1 MFETPSARAALAAAA
16 VATFLAAGAS
26 AGVSAQQAAAL
37 GSTLTPVGAEMAG
50 NASGTI
56 PAWTGGLRAAPAG
69 YKGDGHRIDP
79 FAEEKPLRTISAA
92 DIAREQSLLTAGTQE
107 LLRRHPEFRVD
118 VYPTHRTV
126 TFPEQVL
133 ANTRRNATDASAS
146 HNGLHIENVMAG
158 VPFPIP
164 KDAREVMWNQRVHC
178 FGRAVTFKYDGWLMD
193 GAGQLIHTS
202 SAQSRWEQPIYDP
215 KRKHPIHEDDDLFL
229 WKVEYTGPQRRAG
242 EGLMMFD
249 AVNPL
254 VQGRRAWLYVPGQRR
269 VKSIEMPDDALHAGS
284 SGAYANDDA
293 FVYNGALE
301 RFDLKLLG
309 KREMLVPYNTYRL
322 TYGDHRED
330 ILRPGFLNP
339 ALVRWELHR
348 VWVVEA
354 TLKPGEHHI
363 YARRVF
369 YVDEDSWLA
378 LASDN
383 YDLDGKLRRSV
394 FAMLSQSYDADLP
407 FSRTHVA
414 YDFGTGACFL
424 AFLPAP
430 NSGVRYVEPL
440 PASEWSPD
448 SLAGAGLR

>member
-1 MFETPSARAALAAAA
+1 MIATPSARPALAAAVIA
-16 VATFLAAGAS
+16 MFLAAGAR
-26 AGVSAQQAAAL
+26 AGVTPEEASAL
-37 GSTLTPVGAEMAG
+37 GTTLTPVGAEMAG

-56 PAWTGGLRAAPAG
+56 PAFTGGLRTAPAD
-69 YKGDGHRIDP
+69 YKGDGRRIDP
-79 FAEEKPLRTISAA
+79 FADEQPLRVLSAA
-92 DIAREQSLLTAGTQE
+92 DLAREEGLLTAGTQE
-107 LLRRHPEFRVD
+107 LLRRHAEFRVE

-126 TFPEQVL
+126 TFPDMVL
-133 ANTRRNATDASAS
+133 ANTRRNATDAAAS
-146 HNGLHIENVMAG
+146 HDGLHIENVLAG

-164 KDAREVMWNQRVHC
+164 KDGREVMWNHRLHC
-178 FGRAVTFKYDGWLMD
+178 FGRAVSFKYDGWLVD
-193 GAGQLIHTS
+193 GAGQRIHTS
-202 SAQSRWEQPIYDP
+202 AAHSRWEQPIFDP
-215 KRKHPIHEDDDLFL
+215 KRKHPIREDDDLFL
-229 WKVEYTGPQRRAG
+229 WKVEYSAPQRRAG

-301 RFDLKLLG
+301 RFDLRLLG

-322 TYGDHRED
+322 TYHDKPGEV
-330 ILRPGFLNP
+330 LRDRFLNP
-339 ALVRWELHR
+339 ALLRWELHR

-363 YARRVF
+363 YGRRVF

-378 LASDN
+378 LASDD
-383 YDLDGKLRRSV
+383 YDLDGKLRRAV

-430 NSGVRYVEPL
+430 NAGVRYVEPL
-440 PASEWSPD
+440 PAAEWSPD

>member
-1 MFETPSARAALAAAA
+1 MIAMPSARPALAAAVIA
-16 VATFLAAGAS
+16 MFLAAGAR
-26 AGVSAQQAAAL
+26 AGVTPEQVAAL
-37 GSTLTPVGAEMAG
+37 GTTLTPVGAEMSG

-56 PAWTGGLRAAPAG
+56 PAFTGGLRTAPAG
-69 YKGDGHRIDP
+69 YKGDGRRIDP
-79 FAEEKPLRTISAA
+79 FADEKPLRALSAA
-92 DIAREQSLLTAGTQE
+92 DLAREESLLTAGTQE
-107 LLRRHPEFRVD
+107 LLRRHAEFRIE

-126 TFPEQVL
+126 TFPAPVL
-133 ANTRRNATDASAS
+133 ANTRRNATDAVAS
-146 HNGLHIENVMAG
+146 HNGLHIENVLAG

-164 KDAREVMWNQRVHC
+164 KDGREVMWNHRLHC
-178 FGRAVTFKYDGWLMD
+178 LG
-193 GAGQLIHTS
+193 
-202 SAQSRWEQPIYDP
+202 
-215 KRKHPIHEDDDLFL
+215 
-229 WKVEYTGPQRRAG
+229 RAG

-254 VQGRRAWLYVPGQRR
+254 VQGRRAWVYLPGQRR
-269 VKSIEMPDDALHAGS
+269 VKAVEMPDDTLHAGS

-309 KREMLVPYNTYRL
+309 ERAMLVPYDTYRL
-322 TYGDHRED
+322 TYHDESGEV
-330 ILRPGFLNP
+330 LRNGFLNP
-339 ALVRWELHR
+339 ELLRWELHR

-363 YARRVF
+363 HGRRVF

-378 LASDN
+378 LASDD

-394 FAMLSQSYDADLP
+394 FAMPSQSYHADLP

-430 NSGVRYVEPL
+430 NAGVRYVEPL
-440 PASEWSPD
+440 PAAEWSPD

>member
-1 MFETPSARAALAAAA
+1 MFEMATARPAFIAATIGL
-16 VATFLAAGAS
+16 FIAAGAR
-26 AGVSAQQAAAL
+26 AGVTPEQAAAL
-37 GSTLTPVGAEMAG
+37 GTTLTPVGAEMAG
-50 NASGTI
+50 NADGSI
-56 PAWTGGLRAAPAG
+56 PAFTGGLRTAPPG
-69 YKGDGHRIDP
+69 YKGDGRRIDP
-79 FAEEKPLRTISAA
+79 FAGETPLRTVRAA
-92 DIAREQSLLTAGTQE
+92 DLTREESLLTAGTQE
-107 LLRRHPEFRVD
+107 LLRRYPDFRVE

-126 TFPEQVL
+126 TFPDLLL

-146 HNGLHIENVMAG
+146 HNGLHIENVLAG

-164 KDAREVMWNQRVHC
+164 KDAREVMWNHRLHS
-178 FGRAVTFKYDGWLMD
+178 FGRALTFKYDGWLMD
-193 GAGQLIHTS
+193 SAGQLIHTS
-202 SAQSRWEQPIYDP
+202 AAHSRWEQPIYDP
-215 KRKHPIHEDDDLFL
+215 KRTKPVQEGEDLFQ

-242 EGLMMFD
+242 EGFMMFD

-254 VQGRRAWLYVPGQRR
+254 VQGRRAWLYLPGQRR
-269 VKSIEMPDDALHAGS
+269 VKPIEMPDDALHGGS

-293 FVYNGALE
+293 FVYNGALD

-309 KREMLVPYNTYRL
+309 KREMLVPYNTYRF
-322 TYGDHRED
+322 TYNDGREEV
-330 ILRPGFLNP
+330 LRPGFLNP

-363 YARRVF
+363 YGRRVF

-378 LASDN
+378 VASDE
-383 YDLDGKLRRSV
+383 YDLDGKLRRAV
-394 FAMLSQSYDADLP
+394 FAMVTQSYDADLP
-407 FSRTHVA
+407 FSRTHVV

-430 NSGVRYVEPL
+430 NAAVRYVEPL
-440 PASEWSPD
+440 PTAEWSPD